1 LINRPYAST
10 LQLTSQHLQ
19 GRIAA
24 LDMSSILR
32 PHLAYRLIAAMN
44 LRLTFSILPSLLC
57 LCISSLSHADF
68 YYWKN
73 AEGNLVATDQTP
85 PAGVEFR
92 KQSDLPRVNIAEQ
105 AAKPVAAK
113 NLQNNIVNTAT
124 TNSVEN
130 TADTSTTQA
139 VDETPTD
146 LVTVKL
152 SPNAAPV
159 EIAPAASKATAT
171 TAKKPA
177 IDMQKVLATN
187 NKEPTVLSSSLVK
200 SNDEQTKP
208 TTTEVTVDNLQKDD
222 EAGCQKIYGISCDK
236 AFNWRDVG
244 NEYCAN
250 YKNDHCSDAAWFEKR
265 FKPLTIAQRQKNT
278 LRNAAQNNQDNE
290 EIRNY
295 LHSKY
300 TGICAIEPDSAPL
313 RCNNKAYDAK
323 IMETFS
329 KLSAKDQA
337 DIRHLQQVLKT
348 SKDRSLLARSIEK
361 LQSYFQ
367 AATTAATAL

>member
-1 LINRPYAST
+1 
-10 LQLTSQHLQ
+10 
-19 GRIAA
+19 
-24 LDMSSILR
+24 
-32 PHLAYRLIAAMN
+32 MN
-44 LRLTFSILPSLLC
+44 LRLTVSILPSLLC

-92 KQSDLPRVNIAEQ
+92 KQSDLPRVNIVEQ

-113 NLQNNIVNTAT
+113 NSQNNIVNSAT

-130 TADTSTTQA
+130 TATTTTA
-139 VDETPTD
+139 TPTD
-146 LVTVKL
+146 LITVKL

-159 EIAPAASKATAT
+159 EITPVAATPTEKQPTKNTTET

-177 IDMQKVLATN
+177 IDMQKVMAIN

-200 SNDEQTKP
+200 TNDAQTKP
-208 TTTEVTVDNLQKDD
+208 VTTEVTVDNLQKDD
-222 EAGCQKIYGISCDK
+222 EAGCQKIYGTSCDK
-236 AFNWRDVG
+236 VFNWRAVG
-244 NEYCAN
+244 NQYCAN
-250 YKNDHCSDAAWFEKR
+250 YKNDQCSNAAWFEKR

-323 IMETFS
+323 IMATFS

-361 LQSYFQ
+361 LKSYFQ
-367 AATTAATAL
+367 AGATAATAL